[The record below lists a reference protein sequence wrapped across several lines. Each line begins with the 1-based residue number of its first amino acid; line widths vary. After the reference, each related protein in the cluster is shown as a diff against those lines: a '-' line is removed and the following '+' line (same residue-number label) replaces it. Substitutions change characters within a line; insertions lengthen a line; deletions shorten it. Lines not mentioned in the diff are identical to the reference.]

1 MPHRH
6 RRPTTATPSCA
17 WLLGA
22 LGCALAL
29 PAQAQSSGV
38 SVEDLARRLQAIE
51 QRLGTAP
58 ADAAA
63 GTAAVDPADLDQ
75 RLRVIERKLEL
86 QAEAEAARVA
96 STPTVALSAA
106 KGLSVKSPPPGD
118 LEVKIRALVQADGRF
133 FIDDRRSPQN
143 DSFLFRR
150 VEPTLE
156 GSWGSLFAFRLGAQ
170 LAGDTATVNDAYVDL
185 RFSPRATVRLGRYK
199 VPLGL
204 ERLQSSSAG
213 AMVEGGFA
221 SELAPVRDLG
231 VQLQGEFAD
240 GALSYAVGVF
250 NGAPDGRDGAT
261 TNPDN
266 EFELIGRVFVEPWK
280 NGGGALS
287 GLGFGVGASQ
297 GDKRGA
303 GNNFLPRYRTPGQAQ
318 FFNYRSAVLADGEH
332 TRWSPQAYYY
342 RNRLG
347 LLGEYI
353 RSRQQLSLP
362 AGNVHD
368 TLDHEAWQLTAGW
381 VLTGEDASYKG
392 VVKPSQPFTPGGAG
406 WGAWELVARYGRLDI
421 DDDAFPR
428 FADPSAVASHASSW
442 GLGLNWYLAGN
453 FKLVANY
460 TRTDFGGGAPAG
472 ADRED
477 EKAFFTRAQFSF

>member
-6 RRPTTATPSCA
+6 RRPTTATPPPA

-58 ADAAA
+58 ADA
-63 GTAAVDPADLDQ
+63 GTAATVDPADLDQ
-75 RLRVIERKLEL
+75 RLRVIERRLEL
-86 QAEAEAARVA
+86 QAEADAARVA
-96 STPTVALSAA
+96 STPAVTLSAA

-118 LEVKIRALVQADGRF
+118 LEVKVRALVQADGRF

-143 DSFLFRR
+143 DTFLFRR

-170 LAGDTATVNDAYVDL
+170 LAGDSATVNDAYVDV
-185 RFSPRATVRLGRYK
+185 RFNPRATVRVGRYK

-240 GALSYAVGVF
+240 GAVSYAVGAF

-266 EFELIGRVFVEPWK
+266 EFDLIGRVFVEPWK
-280 NGGGALS
+280 NSGGALA

-353 RSRQQLSLP
+353 RSRQQLLLP
-362 AGNVHD
+362 AGSVRD

-392 VVKPSQPFTPGGAG
+392 VVKPSQPFVPGGAG
-406 WGAWELVARYGRLDI
+406 WGALELVARYGRLSI

-428 FADPSAVASHASSW
+428 FADPAAVASEANSW
-442 GLGLNWYLAGN
+442 GLGLNWYLTGN

-460 TRTDFGGGAPAG
+460 THTDFEGGAPAG

-477 EKAFFTRAQFSF
+477 EKVFFTRAQFSF

>member
-6 RRPTTATPSCA
+6 RRPATATAPPA

-22 LGCALAL
+22 LGCALTL
-29 PAQAQSSGV
+29 PAQAQNANLSL
-38 SVEDLARRLQAIE
+38 EDLARRLQAIE

-58 ADAAA
+58 AGNAD
-63 GTAAVDPADLDQ
+63 TAAVDPADLDQ

-86 QAEAEAARVA
+86 QAETEAARIA
-96 STPTVALSAA
+96 STPTVTLSAA

-118 LEVKIRALVQADGRF
+118 LEVKFRGLIQADGRF
-133 FIDDRRSPQN
+133 FIDDQRTPQN
-143 DSFLFRR
+143 DTFLFRR
-150 VEPTLE
+150 VEPTIE
-156 GSWGSLFAFRLGAQ
+156 GTWGSLFAFRLGAQ
-170 LAGDTATVNDAYVDL
+170 LAGDSATVNDAYVDV
-185 RFSPRATVRLGRYK
+185 RFSPRATVRVGRYK

-240 GALSYAVGVF
+240 GAVSYAVGAF

-266 EFELIGRVFVEPWK
+266 EFDLIGRVFVEPWK
-280 NGGGALS
+280 NSGGALS

-297 GDKRGA
+297 GDKRGS
-303 GNNFLPRYRTPGQAQ
+303 GNNFLPRYRTPGQVQ
-318 FFNYRSAVLADGEH
+318 FFNYRSTVFADGEH
-332 TRWSPQAYYY
+332 SRWSPQAYYY

-353 RSRQQLSLP
+353 RSRQQLLVP
-362 AGNVHD
+362 ASGARD
-368 TLDHEAWQLTAGW
+368 TLDHQAWQITAGW

-392 VVKPSQPFTPGGAG
+392 VVKPSQPFAPGGAG
-406 WGAWELVARYGRLDI
+406 WGALELVARYGRLTI
-421 DDDAFPR
+421 DDAAFPR
-428 FADPSAVASHASSW
+428 FADPAAVASEASSW
-442 GLGLNWYLAGN
+442 GLGLNWYLTGN

-460 TRTDFGGGAPAG
+460 TQTDFEGGAPAG